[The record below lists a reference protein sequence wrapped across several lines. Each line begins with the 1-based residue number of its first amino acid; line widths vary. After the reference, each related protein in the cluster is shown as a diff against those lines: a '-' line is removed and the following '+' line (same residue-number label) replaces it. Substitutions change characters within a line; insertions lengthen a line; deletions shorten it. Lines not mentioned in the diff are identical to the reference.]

1 MNHRT
6 TGEKIF
12 AVCNTIVLSM
22 LVVITLYPC
31 LYVLFASFS
40 EPLKFYQSSKLLLMP
55 AGFSLAA
62 YKNVF
67 SNSLIWTGYANT
79 IFYAVVGTF
88 SSVMITVIAAYCM
101 SRKNLPGKNFFI
113 MAMVFTMYFGG
124 GMIPHFLV
132 VRSLGLLDTRAAMIL
147 PGLMTTYN
155 FIIVLTYFRGL
166 PESLEEAAIID
177 GANEWT
183 VLFKIM
189 LPLSKP
195 VVSVIALYYMVGIWN
210 NFMTA
215 LLYINDPSKYPLQLV
230 LREILIQ
237 GTVEAEQGVQVNDA
251 SASEETIKYAVM
263 VVATVPILCVY
274 PFIQRYFTKGVMIG
288 AVKG

>member
-88 SSVMITVIAAYCM
+88 CSVMITVIAAYCM

-147 PGLMTTYN
+147 PGLMSTYN

-237 GTVEAEQGVQVNDA
+237 GTVEAQQGVQVNDA